1 MSSFGTPVFGQI
13 RSQGILTELGSD
25 GHTKMCWTEFVEFF
39 RQSGGR
45 EEYPPFFYAFFGKVF
60 VKNKS
65 TKVLGSSI
73 LGSICFFWCF
83 LRLRAS
89 NLGDASMHAW
99 NR

>member
-1 MSSFGTPVFGQI
+1 MSSFGTLVFGQI

-60 VKNKS
+60 KKINPPKFWGAAFWGVY
-65 TKVLGSSI
+65 VFLV
-73 LGSICFFWCF
+73 FFAF
-83 LRLRAS
+83 EGL
-89 NLGDASMHAW
+89 
-99 NR
+99 